1 MSKFSFRRSDTMA
14 FKHIAHGFIPAAT
27 IAPRPAVPRTPP
39 PRSPY
44 PSPERPRSALAAA
57 ILSTTLTGRTVA
69 LPPTR
74 QRSYSE
80 SDCSYNETRSAIEP
94 YASTAEFRREQW
106 NESLASRPRLPSP
119 ACSDDD
125 DEEEDV
131 EEEVQSDPDE
141 GHVYSS
147 IVRESRSPGQDAVY
161 AVPLKKKA
169 NLMSESSDMTDSSD
183 FGLLSASESD
193 PKPIQENIQAQTV
206 ETQKAAV
213 PRKEQKERTPRI
225 TPSPDLADDLS
236 VESPKNHP
244 KKKTVSK
251 KSIRKG
257 SRSDLTDEAFKEV
270 LTMHKER
277 LEELKERNQALVT
290 ERQALMQQC
299 DDQSRCLKESQLRV
313 EELERHNRRLLAA
326 TERSPRRGEVA
337 ELISLRQQAQEL
349 VDENDGLKVTV
360 HRLNV
365 ELSRYQTKFRPL
377 SKQES
382 SRINGLPLKGPPPPW
397 LLDMKYL
404 SPLFLAY
411 EDRLNEKDVLLKAC
425 EEELKNFR
433 VRVEE
438 VVMENGQLHQELR
451 RSSSV
456 NHREWRQLQ
465 DQAKLVLEENQVLME
480 QLEVQQAKAKDSH
493 NRHIHEVSKVTKQLM
508 LLESEK
514 QSLEE
519 ELSETRR
526 QLHTLQAHTSL
537 DSMVSREEYTSAVNK
552 LRRKLQQE
560 EEKKKAECEELLSVV
575 ASLEAEKKAW
585 LLEKANLAAQN
596 QTMEAEIEILRKG
609 HRKAQRKIGLLTQ
622 QVEDALD
629 KEVAAHQYLASIINL
644 AERTTHER
652 DQLINMIHNPSSA
665 LSVTGLHSGAG
676 QAGGVKPDHRGHHAP
691 GKTAGKGQGVQA
703 ESSSQPGS
711 HGPPAAGA
719 GGGLCREDRLLP
731 ARNPTPPEAAARQAG
746 SSGPSAAA
754 EKGSGR

>member
-1 MSKFSFRRSDTMA
+1 
-14 FKHIAHGFIPAAT
+14 
-27 IAPRPAVPRTPP
+27 
-39 PRSPY
+39 
-44 PSPERPRSALAAA
+44 RSALAAA

-193 PKPIQENIQAQTV
+193 PKPIQESYSIFKMSPV
-206 ETQKAAV
+206 M
-213 PRKEQKERTPRI
+213 I
-225 TPSPDLADDLS
+225 FFFFPDLADDLS

-480 QLEVQQAKAKDSH
+480 QLEVKHAKAKDSH

-652 DQLINMIHNPSSA
+652 DQLINMAST
-665 LSVTGLHSGAG
+665 LE
-676 QAGGVKPDHRGHHAP
+676 QDK
-691 GKTAGKGQGVQA
+691 QGVLNRII
-703 ESSSQPGS
+703 EGTM
-711 HGPPAAGA
+711 
-719 GGGLCREDRLLP
+719 RLGKL
-731 ARNPTPPEAAARQAG
+731 Q
-746 SSGPSAAA
+746 
-754 EKGSGR
+754 EKVKVRHLQS